1 MQGIGA
7 PGSEPSRVGVPASP
21 LSLAHPSRW
30 SPTGPIPV
38 VQPSSPVAAA
48 RAGGGP
54 QRSPVYSLSDHAAFS
69 TFTVTNTVVGRLQ
82 AKIEA
87 LAAPAR
93 NSSWVGSN
101 LNLNDERATTTGT
114 LQRSKSA
121 SRVIPQPQAV
131 TVVRNAPNLKL
142 GLSPAQA
149 PASSGIL
156 MNGMIV

>member
-21 LSLAHPSRW
+21 LAHPSRW

-54 QRSPVYSLSDHAAFS
+54 QRSPVYSDHAAFS
-69 TFTVTNTVVGRLQ
+69 TFTNTVVGRLQ